1 MKGGPLKSVRSIL
14 TEIVLLFAGSDLP
27 ADFYVAS
34 ILLRIT
40 IRVFFRVY
48 PADFQL
54 IKEAIGFCVI
64 DSHRI
69 RGFAFCFVLIFCF
82 TVLAIYDMVPSL

>member
-1 MKGGPLKSVRSIL
+1 MGSIL
-14 TEIVLLFAGSDLP
+14 TEIVLLFADSDLT

-34 ILLRIT
+34 IVLRIT
-40 IRVFFRVY
+40 IRVYLYCCFQSF

-54 IKEAIGFCVI
+54 NKEAIGFCVI

-69 RGFAFCFVLIFCF
+69 RGLLSVL
-82 TVLAIYDMVPSL
+82 S